1 MSVQRIDLHCANLV
15 LQVLECEDASKDKM
29 ALNYVPASLVGK
41 QPSPQVRIHGCTDKG
56 VSVVCLLQGLYP
68 YVSFLCIRLTKLY
81 FPITETF
88 DEKTDTPRLLAAAKK
103 QAKTD
108 LQIHKTEI
116 VTREPLM
123 YYRPN
128 KEKYSRYLK
137 ICCQSTANQNA
148 LARILE
154 LADKYPGLDEM
165 MQEGK
170 LYDMTVSPLLLEGA
184 DSRYMKLG

>member
-1 MSVQRIDLHCANLV
+1 MSSTRTISIRII
-15 LQVLECEDASKDKM
+15 
-29 ALNYVPASLVGK
+29 P
-41 QPSPQVRIHGCTDKG
+41 
-56 VSVVCLLQGLYP
+56 LY
-68 YVSFLCIRLTKLY
+68 RLTKLY

-103 QAKTD
+103 QAKTA

-137 ICCQSTANQNA
+137 IYCQSTANQNA